1 MGYDTNN
8 QILMAQLKEAEEAA
22 KPKKVVKPIPET
34 VKEIIKN
41 VKNVEPPKKK
51 GKKYE

>member
-8 QILMAQLKEAEEAA
+8 QILMAQLKAAEEAA
-22 KPKKVVKPIPET
+22 KPKEVVKPLPEK

-41 VKNVEPPKKK
+41 VKNVKK
-51 GKKYE
+51 